1 MKGTLEARALA
12 FAPSPRVALQCT
24 RVLGHPFPWQPYG
37 AHRTALT
44 CNIPPPYTH
53 ARTYANTH
61 VHMNPHM
68 CPCVAE
74 GSMRL
79 SRRHRCTRAGRMLE
93 VRSWMV
99 KLNRGVDF
107 VSMDDIL
114 VDLKLTADVSG
125 SSAPCP
131 RRC

>member
-1 MKGTLEARALA
+1 
-12 FAPSPRVALQCT
+12 
-24 RVLGHPFPWQPYG
+24 
-37 AHRTALT
+37 
-44 CNIPPPYTH
+44 
-53 ARTYANTH
+53 
-61 VHMNPHM
+61 
-68 CPCVAE
+68 
-74 GSMRL
+74 MRL